1 MKIWI
6 FNILVAGALVY
17 LFLGESEQTR
27 VKSDLEWAKKRV
39 ETSIDAAEKKDALK
53 ITAPQSAPPQ
63 IAKQD
68 STPAPK
74 PEATEK
80 PVSAV
85 NATVNANV
93 EPPAAPQPS
102 LVVEPAVS
110 QDVTMRDETVTTGG
124 AQPRDTT
131 ADDIPPLDDPEVARR
146 RAEVLDMDTPN
157 NASSAAETSLDET
170 VVTAVTARDRREA
183 LNALAEDMEL
193 IYVERASR

>member
-27 VKSDLEWAKKRV
+27 VKSDLEWAKERV
-39 ETSIDAAEKKDALK
+39 ETSIYAAEKKDALK
-53 ITAPQSAPPQ
+53 IAAPQSAPPQ

-93 EPPAAPQPS
+93 EQPAAPQPS

-110 QDVTMRDETVTTGG
+110 QDVTMHDETVTTGG
-124 AQPRDTT
+124 AQPRDTI
-131 ADDIPPLDDPEVARR
+131 AEGLPPIDDPEVARR

-157 NASSAAETSLDET
+157 NASGAAETSLDET
-170 VVTAVTARDRREA
+170 VVTAMTARARRDA